1 MRMKVLIVDDS
12 KAIRLLVA
20 ECIASLGHEVVHM
33 ESGAN
38 AVDYVQD
45 NAVDLIM
52 MDVEMPGIN
61 GFEATQKIRDI
72 KQDDWFPIIFL
83 TTKIDDDSY
92 TQGILAGG
100 DAYLAKPIN
109 PVRLQLQIT
118 AMERIYK
125 TRKKLKL
132 AQEKLLEANKTLL
145 HLSMFDQ
152 LTGLA
157 NRRHFDETLDKQFR
171 LARREKK
178 PLSVIICDID
188 YFKVYNDTYGHQKG
202 DECLA
207 VVAKAL
213 QDSVS
218 RPADLA
224 CRYGGEEFTFVLP
237 DTNLSGAKV
246 FAEKVRSA
254 IAALAIDHVGST
266 VAPFVTLSLG
276 VATYNG
282 QFKNGDEI
290 TKVADKALYR
300 AKENGRNRVEI
311 A

>member
-1 MRMKVLIVDDS
+1 MKVLIVDDS

-152 LTGLA
+152 LTELA
-157 NRRHFDETLDKQFR
+157 NRRHFDETLDKQFQ

-202 DECLA
+202 DKCLA
-207 VVAKAL
+207 AVAKAL

-218 RPADLA
+218 RPTDLA